1 MTKVIIAASINNEL
15 EAKDI
20 VAVQQLQKVGYD
32 VVLYYYLP
40 KIPAQFSMIPS
51 FNYQLKEWREH
62 ANKILND
69 VGDKLN
75 IPAQNRHFADE
86 ILGPNR
92 VIEEARESSAQ
103 IILTNNKD
111 MLHQSF
117 LDKLYD
123 RLASIFERRPPK
135 TLPIENIMNYAI
147 SKLGKFK
154 ATAKIIPETQ
164 VSKKQDES
172 QKTKRKAA

>member
-1 MTKVIIAASINNEL
+1 MTQVIVAASINNEL
-15 EAKDI
+15 EARDI
-20 VAVQQLQKVGYD
+20 VAIQQLQKEGYD

-51 FNYQLKEWREH
+51 FNDQLRGWRAH
-62 ANKILND
+62 ANKILNV
-69 VGDKLN
+69 VGNKLN

-92 VIEEARESSAQ
+92 VIDEARESSAQ

-123 RLASIFERRPPK
+123 RLAAIFERRPPK

-154 ATAKIIPETQ
+154 ATAKIIPSE
-164 VSKKQDES
+164 VSKIPDEF
-172 QKTKRKAA
+172 QKPKRKAA